1 MRLSE
6 SGLQKSQ
13 GTNKAENIVKY
24 DPATKKMDEAMKK
37 AQNILEKMQDLAV
50 LAQDSSLGD
59 ADRVE
64 IQIELADLNDNLF
77 MIPGN
82 LRMSQNLS
90 REQAENWQDSQ
101 ERMRTRINN
110 GERIPIPDYEI
121 SQNLKTFQAGR
132 SKILIEAAI

>member
-1 MRLSE
+1 
-6 SGLQKSQ
+6 
-13 GTNKAENIVKY
+13 
-24 DPATKKMDEAMKK
+24 MKK
-37 AQNILEKMQDLAV
+37 AQNILAKMQDLAV

-110 GERIPIPDYEI
+110 GERSPIPDYEI
-121 SQNLKTFQAGR
+121 SQNLKTFQA
-132 SKILIEAAI
+132 

>member
-1 MRLSE
+1 
-6 SGLQKSQ
+6 
-13 GTNKAENIVKY
+13 
-24 DPATKKMDEAMKK
+24 
-37 AQNILEKMQDLAV
+37 
-50 LAQDSSLGD
+50 
-59 ADRVE
+59 
-64 IQIELADLNDNLF
+64 

-121 SQNLKTFQAGR
+121 SQNLKTFQA
-132 SKILIEAAI
+132 